1 LTSGQIIHDVLIAI
15 GYDLPAIFN
24 FAAGTGMTLGFIQLS
39 LRDRERSDRVDPT
52 RRPPLSEDGYFAA
65 GFHLAAR
72 PGGLLTGM

>member
-1 LTSGQIIHDVLIAI
+1 
-15 GYDLPAIFN
+15 
-24 FAAGTGMTLGFIQLS
+24 MTLGFIQLS
-39 LRDRERSDRVDPT
+39 LSDRERSDRVDPT